1 MSSYSH
7 AEDVLGFARA
17 RLAAGEACAL
27 AVVSHTQGGGLRW
40 PGAMMAVTRDGTAA
54 GYVSNGCV
62 DADVIGHA
70 LAAIETGKADYLVYG
85 AGSPFMD
92 IRLPCG
98 GQMDVLVAPLTD
110 PDAVARTHDALTART
125 ETSLTITR
133 DGKFTAGPV
142 PADRTTSWDGDTLSL
157 HLTPKL
163 ALRVAGRG
171 EEAIA
176 LARLAAAGDFA
187 TTLQSPDDH
196 TLARARAEGLTA
208 ISLTTA
214 QSLPGL
220 TDDPWTAFA
229 LLFHDQDWEIPLLLQ
244 TFDGPA
250 FWIGAVGSRRT
261 HQLRCEALTANGA
274 RRDQIARLQGP
285 IGLIPRTRDA
295 SMLAVSTLA
304 EIASAYKDLTA

>member
-1 MSSYSH
+1 
-7 AEDVLGFARA
+7 
-17 RLAAGEACAL
+17 
-27 AVVSHTQGGGLRW
+27 
-40 PGAMMAVTRDGTAA
+40 MMAVTRDGTAA

-176 LARLAAAGDFA
+176 LARLAAAGDLPPPSSRP
-187 TTLQSPDDH
+187 TTIPSPAPGPRASRQSASP
-196 TLARARAEGLTA
+196 RRN
-208 ISLTTA
+208 
-214 QSLPGL
+214 PC
-220 TDDPWTAFA
+220 
-229 LLFHDQDWEIPLLLQ
+229 
-244 TFDGPA
+244 PA
-250 FWIGAVGSRRT
+250 
-261 HQLRCEALTANGA
+261 
-274 RRDQIARLQGP
+274 
-285 IGLIPRTRDA
+285 
-295 SMLAVSTLA
+295 
-304 EIASAYKDLTA
+304 